1 MWNQGALWKL
11 RMGHRLQW
19 GSPARH
25 RPLNFA
31 IWKMG
36 GICLSNSLQRQIL
49 RGIPMLPAWPSLVTG
64 ARRGHPSNQDL
75 DFNREPTQGSRRTGR
90 AAVGQEMEML
100 SDVYFYRHPGGR
112 GWLAGQHPH
121 CYFHYCCLS
130 SHGFHG
136 HLDRDGERASCF
148 ETPRCYHRWLTSY

>member
-112 GWLAGQHPH
+112 GWVAGGPASSLL
-121 CYFHYCCLS
+121 FSLLLFVFPWLS
-130 SHGFHG
+130 WTPGQ
-136 HLDRDGERASCF
+136 RWGESIM
-148 ETPRCYHRWLTSY
+148 L